1 MTCYLNL
8 IRGAHRTRSF
18 SRTPRDGENPRGDVA
33 VRFWKD
39 LKEGVEQEDGIVVEV
54 HDKVDIEWPSVM
66 IMVKR
71 A

>member
-1 MTCYLNL
+1 NPT
-8 IRGAHRTRSF
+8 
-18 SRTPRDGENPRGDVA
+18 DGENPRGDVA